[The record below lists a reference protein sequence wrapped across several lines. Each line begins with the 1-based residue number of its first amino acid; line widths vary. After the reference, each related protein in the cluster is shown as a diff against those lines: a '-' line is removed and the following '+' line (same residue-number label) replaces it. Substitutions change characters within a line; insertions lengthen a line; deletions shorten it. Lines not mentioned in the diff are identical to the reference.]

1 MKKENKK
8 GFSLL
13 EVIVSITILG
23 ILLAVLVPNVVSYI
37 AKSQR
42 VAAI

>member
-1 MKKENKK
+1 MRMIIMKKENKK

-23 ILLAVLVPNVVSYI
+23 ILLAV
-37 AKSQR
+37 
-42 VAAI
+42 